1 MNNNFKIRLLLF
13 LLILGFAGTALTIR
27 FTYQE
32 QEILQ
37 IDGKKVQDNLH
48 KKEALVREFLNAGTN
63 FEDLANISE
72 NGDLKTYVIND
83 LANENGIYV
92 YTYANSDLIFWGSE
106 QIVPRSDAGI
116 VEGSSIITWKN
127 GWYQA
132 YKKSSSGFSVVCLI
146 PIKSNYTIVN
156 RFLKNDFS
164 KDLIET
170 PNLEVANY
178 NDRSVFNLRNIDGE
192 YLLSLKLR
200 DTKFNTFYS
209 VLELVMWI
217 FAGLTATI
225 LVNVLCFSLAKRG
238 WVKLSILF
246 FAVFLGVFRYLDLKT
261 HWIATNFYSGFFEP
275 RVYASSESLP
285 SLGALTLHILAA
297 LWLVCYIY
305 HCRFELNFLKPTS
318 ARIIKFL
325 VFFGLAS
332 FLYYLCALSAKVFE
346 SLVSDSSISFE
357 FNDLLTLSFYSW
369 VGIGLLCV
377 VLLILYLLIE
387 ILLVINSSLELTKK
401 SQVLFFSL
409 TVVLLLILKIWTG
422 DLTISFFLFIMI
434 VYLKGWYSETSNKFN
449 LAVFVAIL
457 FLLAGISSLKL
468 NSFQE
473 EKLQDNQVLALQRLE
488 SSEDPNAVLLFL
500 DIEKQITNDKDL
512 INYFESP
519 DLNNKL
525 LIGEQLKNVYF
536 SGYLSK
542 YDFNGYIVESN
553 ASNQDQAASV
563 KLAYYKDQVIA
574 GARKVSR
581 NFYRISNNIGY
592 VNYFGLLPV
601 VLNDELVGTYVVELK
616 NRTLG
621 RYASYPEILFNG
633 TVKNTDDFDKYSF
646 AYYKSGVLKSQHGS
660 FLYPVNP
667 FFYPQSLRQYNKYN
681 DKKGFSHILV
691 SPAKDEL
698 LILSRKAES
707 GWRQL
712 ATLSFLFLV
721 FLIFSILLYSVQ
733 WVVSILNDYD
743 FNFRNFRWSVMI
755 FQNRV
760 LYSTRIQAFVVL
772 AVVGTLVIAG
782 IITFFSLTD
791 QYRIQQE
798 NTAIKQISQIA
809 RGLENRL
816 STTNM
821 LEASREE
828 DFKWS
833 SEINTS
839 DLNMYNLEG
848 ELIYTTQ
855 QKIYDLGLISKYM
868 NANAWLNL
876 HDFSRVEYI
885 QRETIGE
892 LDFLVAYTPLKN
904 EKNETIAFL
913 SLPYFSTQRDLDE
926 KVGLLLNTIINVYAL
941 VLVALGLFAVFVA
954 NKITAPLTLVQRS
967 LAKTTIGKKNEP
979 IFWKR
984 NDEIGSLIK
993 EYNNMIVALDN
1004 SANRIMRSERES
1016 AWREMAKQVAHEIKN
1031 PLTPLRLGVQLL
1043 ERAWKDKDPGFDE
1056 KFERFCKSFIEQI
1069 ESLNHIAS
1077 EFSNFAKMPDTKLDD
1092 VPIIDIIEKSI
1103 SVYSNNSNLL
1113 IKLDVFV
1120 KTDIIIHGDK
1130 DQLLRTFNNLIK
1142 NALEARLHHQKSTV
1156 IITVKYQEPGHV
1168 AITVQDFGKGI
1179 DEIVQEKIFQPNF
1192 TTKSSGTGLGL
1203 AFVKQT
1209 IESMGGTIEFAT
1221 EKGKGTT
1228 FFILLPLK
1236 SRSLTKEQ
1244 APD

>member
-1 MNNNFKIRLLLF
+1 MNNNSKIRLLLF

-32 QEILQ
+32 KEILQ
-37 IDGKKVQDNLH
+37 IDGKRVEVNLH
-48 KKEALVREFLNAGTN
+48 KKETIVREFLNEGTN

-72 NGDLKTYVIND
+72 NESLKAYVIND
-83 LANENGIYV
+83 LANDKGIYL
-92 YTYANSDLIFWGSE
+92 YTYANSDLVFWGSE

-116 VEGSSIITWKN
+116 SEGSSIITWKN

-156 RFLKNDFS
+156 RFLKNEFS
-164 KDLIET
+164 KDLIKT
-170 PNLEVANY
+170 PNLEVADY
-178 NDRSVFNLRNIDGE
+178 NDKSVFNLRNIDGD

-217 FAGLTATI
+217 LAGLTAII
-225 LVNVLCFSLAKRG
+225 LVNVLCFSLAKKG
-238 WVKLSILF
+238 WVKLSILL
-246 FAVFLGVFRYLDLKT
+246 FAIFLGAFRYLELKT
-261 HWIATNFYSGFFEP
+261 QWIATNFYSGFFEP
-275 RVYASSESLP
+275 RVYASSEILP

-305 HCRFELNFLKPTS
+305 HCRFELN
-318 ARIIKFL
+318 IIKKSSNKTLKFL
-325 VFFGLAS
+325 VFFGSAS
-332 FLYYLCALSAKVFE
+332 FLYYLCALSVRVFE
-346 SLVSDSSISFE
+346 SLITDSSISFE
-357 FNDLLTLSFYSW
+357 FNDLLTLSLYSW
-369 VGIGLLCV
+369 VGIGLLCI
-377 VLLILYLLIE
+377 VLLILYLFIE
-387 ILLVINSSLELTKK
+387 VLLAINRDLDLSKK
-401 SQVLFFSL
+401 NQALFFTL
-409 TVVLLLILKIWTG
+409 TIVFYLISKIWFG

-434 VYLKGWYSETSNKFN
+434 VYLKGWYSEANSKFN
-449 LAVFVAIL
+449 LAVFVAVL
-457 FLLAGISSLKL
+457 FLFAGVSSLKL

-473 EKLQDNQVLALQRLE
+473 EKLQDNQLLALQRLE

-500 DIEKQITNDKDL
+500 DIEKQITKDKAL
-512 INYFESP
+512 ISYFASP
-519 DLNNKL
+519 DANSKAVL
-525 LIGEQLKNVYF
+525 GEQLQNVYF

-542 YDFNGYIVESN
+542 YDFSGYIVELDTLSQ
-553 ASNQDQAASV
+553 SQAADA

-574 GARKVSR
+574 GARKVSK

-592 VNYFGLLPV
+592 INYFGLLPIV
-601 VLNDELVGTYVVELK
+601 RDDELVGTYVVELK

-633 TVKNTDDFDKYSF
+633 TVKNIDDFDTYSF
-646 AYYKSGVLKSQHGS
+646 AYYKNGDLKSQHGS

-667 FFYPQSLRQYNKYN
+667 FYQPQSLHQYNKYN

-691 SPAKDEL
+691 SPAEDEL

-721 FLIFSILLYSVQ
+721 FLIFSISLYGLQ

-798 NTAIKQISQIA
+798 STAIKQISQIA

-816 STTNM
+816 STAKM
-821 LEASREE
+821 LDPSGEE
-828 DFKWS
+828 DFKWT

-839 DLNMYNLEG
+839 DLNMYNLDG

-855 QKIYDLGLISKYM
+855 QMIYDLGLISKYM
-868 NANAWLNL
+868 NASARLNL
-876 HDFSRVEYI
+876 HDFSRAEYI

-1043 ERAWKDKDPGFDE
+1043 ERAWRDKDPGFDE

-1092 VPIIDIIEKSI
+1092 VPIVDIIEKSI
-1103 SVYSNNSNLL
+1103 SVYSNNSNLS

-1120 KTDIIIHGDK
+1120 ERDIIIHGDR

-1142 NALEARLHHQKSTV
+1142 NALEARIHHQKSTV
-1156 IITVKYQEPGHV
+1156 IVTVKFQEPGHV

-1221 EKGKGTT
+1221 QKGKGTT

-1236 SRSLTKEQ
+1236 LRSQNT
-1244 APD
+1244 P